1 MVSAKVGNDAT
12 AVAVINFVLV
22 PQPIELQLSIKVLTT
37 KGHAYFCRSATDPP
51 TLLNLGCS
59 FLT

>member
-1 MVSAKVGNDAT
+1 MVSAKVGNDAMGI
-12 AVAVINFVLV
+12 AVINLALL
-22 PQPIELQLSIKVLTT
+22 PQPVELQLPIKVLTT
-37 KGHAYFCRSATDPP
+37 KGHAYFFRSAADPP